1 MCNVIILK
9 TDGGVKMESI
19 FLSGKKELDIYVN
32 PQRQNLLRCMRIAG
46 IPLTPKQLADRIG
59 VSASSVQH
67 HIGKLMEIGV
77 VALSHTE
84 KIHGITAKYY
94 RVLPKEVRIGGFNRD
109 GHREE
114 RFALLQ
120 SIVSQVFSG
129 FSDYCEK
136 RAAGE
141 AEAGQFGDMLSGVI
155 RLNNE
160 EAGALYTMIRGFLNE
175 HEGGGSQGE
184 AWEYALIAYP
194 VMKDHE

>member
-1 MCNVIILK
+1 
-9 TDGGVKMESI
+9 MESI

-32 PQRQNLLRCMRIAG
+32 PQRQKLLRCMRVAG
-46 IPLTPKQLADRIG
+46 VPLTPKQIAGRIG

-67 HIGKLMEIGV
+67 HLGRLMEIGL

-94 RVLPKEVRIGGFNRD
+94 RILPKEVRIGGFARD
-109 GHREE
+109 EHREE

-120 SIVSQVFSG
+120 AALSQVFQG
-129 FSDYCEK
+129 FSDYCQK
-136 RAAGE
+136 QPANGPVT
-141 AEAGQFGDMLSGVI
+141 GQFGDMLSGII
-155 RLNNE
+155 RLSNE
-160 EAGALYTMIRGFLNE
+160 EAGELYAVIRGFLSE
-175 HEGGGSQGE
+175 HEREGSRGE